1 MLEIERKFLMDGFP
15 IGLELLSE
23 VEIEQGYIS
32 FDPEVRIRRARD
44 LRTEKE
50 EYRITMKG
58 NGDLAREE
66 VETDISADFYYDA
79 AVFLSGRVIKKDY
92 KKYKFGPWKLEV
104 ALVDSGTS
112 WEFYYAEIEFP
123 TEQEARDFVVPDFF
137 GEEITY
143 NEDYKM
149 KNYWKRTRR

>member
-15 IGLELLSE
+15 TGLELLSE

-32 FDPEVRIRRARD
+32 FDPEVRIRKARD
-44 LRTEKE
+44 LHTGKE

-58 NGDLAREE
+58 DGDLAREE
-66 VETDISADFYYDA
+66 VETDISGQFYYDA
-79 AVFLSGRVIKKDY
+79 AKFLNGRVIQKDY

-104 ALVDSGTS
+104 ALVDPGTD

-123 TEQEARDFVVPDFF
+123 TEQEAKDFVVPGYF
-137 GEEITY
+137 GREITFQ
-143 NEDYKM
+143 EEYKM
-149 KNYWKRTRR
+149 KNYWKRTRA